1 MYMYIYT
8 PISMGKLFS
17 INIICYV
24 AKSKHTSSFVTNAG
38 HGFCS
43 CKMIFLSLYISS
55 SSHISPL
62 NSKTIIRLRFGILYK
77 ILSGV
82 TFDNLITCYLLLEM
96 ALIRTVF
103 ANH

>member
-1 MYMYIYT
+1 
-8 PISMGKLFS
+8 MGKLFS
-17 INIICYV
+17 MNIICYV

-38 HGFCS
+38 FCS

-55 SSHISPL
+55 SSHIPPL
-62 NSKTIIRLRFGILYK
+62 NSKTIIKLRFGILYK

-82 TFDNLITCYLLLEM
+82 TFDNLITCYLLLVM

>member
-1 MYMYIYT
+1 
-8 PISMGKLFS
+8 MGKLFS

-24 AKSKHTSSFVTNAG
+24 AKSKHTSSFVTNA
-38 HGFCS
+38 GFCS

-62 NSKTIIRLRFGILYK
+62 NSKTIIRLRFGIPYTAIQ

-82 TFDNLITCYLLLEM
+82 TFDNLITCYLLLVM

>member
-1 MYMYIYT
+1 M
-8 PISMGKLFS
+8 SKLFS

-43 CKMIFLSLYISS
+43 CKMIFLSLYVSS

-62 NSKTIIRLRFGILYK
+62 NSKTIIKLRFGILYK

-82 TFDNLITCYLLLEM
+82 TFDNLITCYLLLVM